1 MLNSMHVR
9 DAGAGQT
16 RQRNKRR
23 EHYGGK
29 QPLISAQLCA
39 QQADMVQALDGRCGP
54 HADKLGTSWE
64 NAISPYQDRF
74 LILPARRRAFPPC
87 GEGQV

>member
-1 MLNSMHVR
+1 MLSVRIVR

-16 RQRNKRR
+16 RQRIKRR

-39 QQADMVQALDGRCGP
+39 QQADMVQTLDGRCGP
-54 HADKLGTSWE
+54 HADKL
-64 NAISPYQDRF
+64 
-74 LILPARRRAFPPC
+74 
-87 GEGQV
+87 

>member
-1 MLNSMHVR
+1 MLNSTHVR
-9 DAGAGQT
+9 DAGAEQT

-39 QQADMVQALDGRCGP
+39 QQADMVQALDGRCGL
-54 HADKLGTSWE
+54 HADKLGTS
-64 NAISPYQDRF
+64 
-74 LILPARRRAFPPC
+74 
-87 GEGQV
+87 